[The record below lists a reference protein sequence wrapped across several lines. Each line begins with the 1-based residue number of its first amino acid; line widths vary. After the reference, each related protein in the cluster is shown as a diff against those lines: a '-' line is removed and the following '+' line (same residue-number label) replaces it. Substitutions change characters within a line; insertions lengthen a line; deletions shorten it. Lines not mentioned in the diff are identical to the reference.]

1 MIIRGETMKF
11 TDNDK
16 KRKKDRIIN
25 SLWKD
30 KVSLGAVVF
39 LLFLVVLSLIAP
51 FLPLNANKTDVL
63 HMLESPSALHWFGTD
78 EIGRD
83 YFARTLYGGRISL
96 TVGVL
101 AMLMSS
107 IIGITVGMLSG
118 FLGGIVDMIL
128 MRLVD
133 VVQSIPWL
141 VLVTVVSIFFK
152 KGLFSIIVVIG
163 FFSWMEIA
171 RLVRAEVLSLKEREY
186 IQYATFT
193 GVSSKTVILR
203 HLLPAVM
210 PTIIV
215 SASSGIADAIMTES
229 ALSFLGIG
237 IQEPLSSWGKLLQ
250 TAQSNLQNAVY
261 MALIPGLLIIL
272 TIFSFNKIGNILRNY
287 WDISSTIRE

>member
-1 MIIRGETMKF
+1 MNHNKKS
-11 TDNDK
+11 K
-16 KRKKDRIIN
+16 KRDILVDAIK
-25 SLWKD
+25 SD
-30 KVSLGAVVF
+30 KASWLAIGFLVF
-39 LLFLVVLSLIAP
+39 LIIVSIIAP
-51 FLPLNANKTDVL
+51 LLPVDASKTDVL
-63 HMLESPSALHWFGTD
+63 HMLEAPSKSHWFGTD
-78 EIGRD
+78 EVGRD
-83 YFARTLYGGRISL
+83 YFARILYGGRVSL
-96 TVGVL
+96 TVGIL
-101 AMLMSS
+101 AMLMST

-118 FLGGIVDMIL
+118 FLGGIVDGIL
-128 MRLVD
+128 MRIVD
-133 VVQSIPWL
+133 VIQSIPWL

-171 RLVRAEVLSLKEREY
+171 RLVRAEILSLKERDY

-193 GVSSKTVILR
+193 GVKTKLIIIR

-215 SASSGIADAIMTES
+215 AASAGIADAIMTES

-261 MALIPGLLIIL
+261 MALIPGLLIIF
-272 TIFSFNKIGNILRNY
+272 TVFSFNKIGNLLRNY
-287 WDISSTIRE
+287 VSPEALNNN